1 MLKKQVMLCGFISIS
16 ITIGLV
22 TQSTFS
28 IAIRDKRNVQQEP
41 IPTIEARW
49 NWMNQKSAPV
59 TKAPAPRVRFG
70 RSVPTETKM
79 VKNSATAD
87 GGPAPVIR
95 FG

>member
-1 MLKKQVMLCGFISIS
+1 MLKKQVMLCGFVSIS

-59 TKAPAPRVRFG
+59 TKAKKLVKSNKSKILFREIAFLTVLNFFPVQKLIFG
-70 RSVPTETKM
+70 H
-79 VKNSATAD
+79 
-87 GGPAPVIR
+87 
-95 FG
+95 F